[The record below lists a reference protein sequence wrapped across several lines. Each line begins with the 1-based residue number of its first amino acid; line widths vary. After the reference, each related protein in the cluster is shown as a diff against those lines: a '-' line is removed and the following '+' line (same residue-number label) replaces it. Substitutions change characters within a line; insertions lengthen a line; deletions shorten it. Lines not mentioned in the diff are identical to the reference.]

1 MKNKLVMV
9 GAIFACLVL
18 LVGCANESWKS
29 LDIEIVDHE
38 KRCLASEKES
48 IAKQREG
55 EDIIVTT
62 VFSTPVPCY
71 QIKSIS
77 ARQKENKIEVKI
89 KVEREEVVCTECVGF
104 QKITF
109 RIKAPRLYPKID
121 LESQVEIDGQ
131 IKMQNI
137 KITEGEKHRL
147 MPTT

>member
-9 GAIFACLVL
+9 GAAFTCLVL
-18 LVGCANESWKS
+18 LTGCVNGSWNS
-29 LDIEIVDHE
+29 LDVEIINHE

-55 EDIIVTT
+55 EDIVVTT

-71 QIKSIS
+71 QIKPIS

-89 KVEREEVVCTECVGF
+89 KVEREEGVCIECTGF
-104 QKITF
+104 QKITY
-109 RIKAPRLYPKID
+109 RIKAPLLYPEID

-131 IKMQNI
+131 ILIQS
-137 KITEGEKHRL
+137 ITEQ
-147 MPTT
+147 PTA